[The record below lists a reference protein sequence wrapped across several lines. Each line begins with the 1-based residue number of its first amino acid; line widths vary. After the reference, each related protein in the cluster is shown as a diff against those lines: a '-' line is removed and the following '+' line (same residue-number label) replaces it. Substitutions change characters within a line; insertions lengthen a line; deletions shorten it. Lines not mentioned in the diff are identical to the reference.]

1 MAYIFSVVSYAF
13 QIKRRPLETGSF
25 FETSTLLVTLILLG
39 RVINEFARYRGKSE
53 KLYRKL
59 RHRTDHVPTAAKSV
73 SFRSLQID
81 DAILVQHTATTTSW
95 SNAQTKK
102 IDNRLLQYGDVF
114 RVPPHTRIVTDGV
127 VVYGGSNVDES
138 MITGEFKP
146 NAKGLDSEVFAG
158 TTNGDGQLIV
168 SLTKL
173 PHENCVQRIA
183 ALVEDAEL
191 TKPRAQAL
199 ADRVAGWFV
208 PAMASIGLTV
218 FLIRLFVERYRNKNT
233 WRYILPLR
241 LVAWSLLRQYFLL
254 LTFIQKRGT

>member
-1 MAYIFSVVSYAF
+1 
-13 QIKRRPLETGSF
+13 
-25 FETSTLLVTLILLG
+25 
-39 RVINEFARYRGKSE
+39 
-53 KLYRKL
+53 
-59 RHRTDHVPTAAKSV
+59 
-73 SFRSLQID
+73 
-81 DAILVQHTATTTSW
+81 VQHTATTTSW

-127 VVYGGSNVDES
+127 VVYGGSDVDES

-173 PHENCVQRIA
+173 SHENCVQRIA

-191 TKPRAQAL
+191 TKPKAQAL

-218 FLIRLFVERYRNKNT
+218 FLIWLFVERYHNKNT

-241 LVAWSLLRQYFLL
+241 LVAWSLFRQYFLL
-254 LTFIQKRGT
+254 LTLIQKRDT